1 MLDNLAIGP
10 TSLIGDKLNEL
21 APTGVTDRLSEIVIS
36 NHALDVQV
44 FQAYRSVVINDM
56 AAKLVVKVSSLIR
69 YLFVSD
75 CNNLT
80 LFSPAVTAFH
90 FATQATLTNLQAT
103 FRAFQ
108 VLGVVNLFTGRK
120 NGEVLDSKVNT
131 YRIVSLNGFR
141 RLNLAL
147 DGHKEFAGLGS
158 RYGQILC
165 GSFHCT
171 VIDTSNPTYFGQ
183 VNPACTE
190 LEALR
195 IPDRLLVVLAL
206 ELGIVCPT
214 FKEILVGFLQVHQ
227 GLLKYLAIS
236 LTEKV
241 FLNFENFRKVG
252 CTIVV
257 VQAAICFFVIL
268 FSNVAV
274 MVVHKASIPEL
285 TQQFFLLCL
294 IGVDP
299 KLKRF
304 ANLHYFACAFASAS
318 VTNWSSTSSIVLS
331 RMAASSFS
339 FLRVSS

>member
-147 DGHKEFAGLGS
+147 DGHKEFAGLGF
-158 RYGQILC
+158 RHGYIL
-165 GSFHCT
+165 GFSFN
-171 VIDTSNPTYFGQ
+171 VAMIDTL
-183 VNPACTE
+183 NPAYLWQIDSIGTE
-190 LEALR
+190 LETLWVS
-195 IPDRLLVVLAL
+195 DRLLIVLAL
-206 ELGIVCPT
+206 ELGIVGPT

-274 MVVHKASIPEL
+274 MVVHKAGATKLNRE
-285 TQQFFLLCL
+285 FLLL
-294 IGVDP
+294 LKVWIDA

-304 ANLHYFACAFASAS
+304 ADQHITWIAPLP
-318 VTNWSSTSSIVLS
+318 VLQ
-331 RMAASSFS
+331 
-339 FLRVSS
+339 L